1 LLSNYIR
8 EGSKIQFWKSIQS
21 RVKKVAPF
29 LQLEDDPYFVLSEG
43 KQYWIQDAYTTSP
56 DYPYS
61 KSFEGQYN
69 YIRNSVKVVVDAYNG
84 TVDFYVS
91 DENDPILNVYRDI
104 FPDMFKPL
112 DAMPA
117 SLKQHVRYPKKLFKV
132 QMEIFN
138 TYHMTTPQVFYNN
151 EDLWT
156 RPNEKYGG
164 QRIKMEPYYILS
176 KLPGEDEL
184 QYLLISP
191 LTPNNRDN
199 MISWMAAKSDF
210 PEYGKVE
217 VFNLPK
223 ERLFLG
229 PAQIE
234 AKVDQDTEIS
244 RQLALW
250 DQRGSRVIRGNLM
263 VIPIEDSFIYVEP
276 VFLIAEGV
284 DIPQLQ
290 RVIVTTG
297 DQVVMEPNLDQAI
310 EALFGRAPTEAIS
323 EVAPAPV
330 PIQPDSTRQAVPPA
344 AYENFEELKSIW
356 SELQTALQNGNWET
370 FGDKMQEIKEL
381 LDEQ

>member
-1 LLSNYIR
+1 M
-8 EGSKIQFWKSIQS
+8 
-21 RVKKVAPF
+21 
-29 LQLEDDPYFVLSEG
+29 
-43 KQYWIQDAYTTSP
+43 QDAYTTSA

-61 KSFEGQYN
+61 ESYNGQYN
-69 YIRNSVKVVVDAYNG
+69 YIRNSVKVVVDAYHG
-84 TVDFYVS
+84 SVDFYIA
-91 DENDPILNVYRDI
+91 DEDDPVIDVYRDI

-117 SLKQHVRYPKKLFKV
+117 SLRDHIRYPKELFKV
-132 QMEIFN
+132 QMEIYN
-138 TYHMTTPQVFYNN
+138 EYHMTTPQVFYNN

-164 QRIKMEPYYILS
+164 QKIKMDPYYLLS

-199 MISWMAAKSDF
+199 MIAWMAAKSDM
-210 PEYGKVE
+210 PDYGEVE

-234 AKVDQDTEIS
+234 AKIDQDTEIS
-244 RQLALW
+244 RQLSLW
-250 DQRGSRVIRGNLM
+250 DQRGSKVIRGNLM
-263 VIPIEDSFIYVEP
+263 IIPIEDSFLYVEP

-290 RVIVTTG
+290 RVIATTG
-297 DQVVMEPNLDQAI
+297 DEIVMQPTLDQAI
-310 EALFGRAPTEAIS
+310 QALFGQAPSERIS
-323 EVAPAPV
+323 EISPMQISQDSLQTPAVSP
-330 PIQPDSTRQAVPPA
+330 QQNEQLQQLRSLWD
-344 AYENFEELKSIW
+344 
-356 SELQTALQNGNWET
+356 ELQTAMQNGDWET
-370 FGDKMQEIKEL
+370 YGIKMDAIKEL
-381 LDEQ
+381 LDQQ